1 MDGALPTQFNYRG
14 SHSTFSVAAFLR
26 ALLDIEGP
34 GAVISTAC
42 SSGAKAFAAAQRMIE
57 ADVIDAA
64 LVGGVDSLCLTT
76 LYGFHSLQLMA
87 AGPCRPCAVDR
98 DGISIGEGAA
108 FALLERVDTK
118 MSSQSVALLGVG
130 LGQRVVVAA
139 SAVGYMACAILV
151 LSSWRETNGQPGSNP
166 LDNSFGA
173 GGPALCMFL
182 AAAIGLAVMSVAD
195 RVDGS
200 SGT

>member
-1 MDGALPTQFNYRG
+1 MNFSNRYGRASAAIAAAVGVVASVTMLNHGYLGAQTRFPIFLGYKVLNTTGAL
-14 SHSTFSVAAFLR
+14 VAIGL
-26 ALLDIEGP
+26 
-34 GAVISTAC
+34 AV
-42 SSGAKAFAAAQRMIE
+42 
-57 ADVIDAA
+57 
-64 LVGGVDSLCLTT
+64 
-76 LYGFHSLQLMA
+76 
-87 AGPCRPCAVDR
+87 
-98 DGISIGEGAA
+98 
-108 FALLERVDTK
+108 
-118 MSSQSVALLGVG
+118 VALLGVG